1 LGDGI
6 SEKHRAMP
14 SPKNDTQAVA
24 VQGKNKVHLTM
35 PTDETRGRQHTDI
48 LKDFLVFHL
57 FTLST

>member
-24 VQGKNKVHLTM
+24 VLGQNKVHLNM
-35 PTDETRGRQHTDI
+35 PTDDTKVGNI
-48 LKDFLVFHL
+48 LTF
-57 FTLST
+57 